1 MVGQTTELQSIN
13 NFTSHTQLLILLRDV
28 RQCIGG
34 AGVRVAN
41 TASTPLDWVVH
52 ERSCMNLAKGRRVRM
67 AEIILAGTN
76 DYAMQQRITRLPR
89 CERVRTGMRLQ

>member
-13 NFTSHTQLLILLRDV
+13 IFTPHTQLLILLRDV

-34 AGVRVAN
+34 AGVRVVN

-52 ERSCMNLAKGRRVRM
+52 ESSCMNLAKGGRVGVG
-67 AEIILAGTN
+67 EIILAGTN
-76 DYAMQQRITRLPR
+76 EYAMQQRFTRLPR
-89 CERVRTGMRLQ
+89 CERVRTMRLQ

>member
-1 MVGQTTELQSIN
+1 
-13 NFTSHTQLLILLRDV
+13 
-28 RQCIGG
+28 
-34 AGVRVAN
+34 VRVAN